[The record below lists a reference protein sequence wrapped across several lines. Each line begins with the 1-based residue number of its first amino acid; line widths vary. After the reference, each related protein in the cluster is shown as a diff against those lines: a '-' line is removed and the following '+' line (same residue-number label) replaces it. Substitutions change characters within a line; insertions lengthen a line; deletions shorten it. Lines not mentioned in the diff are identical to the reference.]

1 MLFNESAHSNCFLKI
16 SLVDVLIQHLGIWR
30 YSKSSKRAIKSSD
43 SNQVSVEL
51 SNVSKFTNISC
62 LFLGHGFVHEIAIH
76 VNSIWIEPS
85 LKLAIRKSSEHII
98 GIIPLEAIYHIAD
111 LEDLWLVNHR

>member
-1 MLFNESAHSNCFLKI
+1 MLFNESAHSNCFLEI

-51 SNVSKFTNISC
+51 SNVSEFTNIGC

-85 LKLAIRKSSEHII
+85 LELSIRKSSEHII

-111 LEDLWLVNHR
+111 LENLWLVNHR